1 MTSRPAPDDPK
12 APSADSRKDDAA
24 REKAET
30 EEEKIRREQAVKPAL
45 MPIGDPAG
53 AA

>member
-1 MTSRPAPDDPK
+1 MTNRPAPDDPK
-12 APSADSRKDDAA
+12 APPSDKHKDDAS
-24 REKAET
+24 RQKVET
-30 EEEKIRREQAVKPAL
+30 DEEKIRREQAVKPAL

>member
-1 MTSRPAPDDPK
+1 MTSKQDPNNPK
-12 APSADSRKDDAA
+12 APSSDRSKDAAA
-24 REKAET
+24 REEAET